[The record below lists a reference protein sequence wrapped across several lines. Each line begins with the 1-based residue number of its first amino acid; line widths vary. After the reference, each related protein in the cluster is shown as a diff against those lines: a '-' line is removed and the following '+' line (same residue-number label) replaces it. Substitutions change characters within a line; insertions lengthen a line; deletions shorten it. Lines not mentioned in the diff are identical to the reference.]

1 VLADNRQGM
10 QRWSEQAS
18 RRLRDG
24 ERIETTVPI
33 GENGIVV
40 TSQRVLAFTPDGDGS
55 NFRAIERPNVEGVG
69 RETVGETGWIGYA
82 LRGLVAG
89 VAGVG
94 VGLVVDFDS
103 LIDLGTID
111 PQAAG
116 RTGMGGMLG
125 LLGQISNAVGMLG
138 EALLVGGLLG
148 FAAALGAVGMY
159 IESRT
164 AIIEVTVAGDADL
177 HVPSADGDDDP
188 VARLRRHLSGTP
200 AGEPLAEAAE
210 SSDRGTLGTIVDSL
224 TGDDADAAEASAV
237 TEPSVDDR
245 PEDDTTPNAETR
257 GTNAEASPDEVSAA
271 TGSASEDDAAAP
283 VETAESADATEA
295 IREASES
302 AQEAPAE
309 EILDFD
315 DDEE

>member
-1 VLADNRQGM
+1 M

-55 NFRAIERPNVEGVG
+55 NFRAIERPNVERVG
-69 RETVGETGWIGYA
+69 RKTTGETGWLGYA
-82 LRGLVAG
+82 LRGLIAG

-103 LIDLGTID
+103 LIDLGKID

-125 LLGQISNAVGMLG
+125 LLGQISNAVGMLD

-164 AIIEVTVAGDADL
+164 AIVEVTVAGDADL
-177 HVPSADGDDDP
+177 HVPSADGDDDA

-224 TGDDADAAEASAV
+224 TGDDADAAEEP
-237 TEPSVDDR
+237 TEPAVDDR
-245 PEDDTTPNAETR
+245 PEDDTTPDAETR
-257 GTNAEASPDEVSAA
+257 GTSAEASPDEVSAA
-271 TGSASEDDAAAP
+271 IGTASEDDAADP
-283 VETAESADATEA
+283 VETGESTDAAEE

-302 AQEAPAE
+302 AREAPAE
-309 EILDFD
+309 EVADEILDFD
-315 DDEE
+315 DEE